1 MKVKYVHFSEPEVEK
16 IHDTKRA
23 LKNNPFIHMTQKEFD
38 EFTLRKFEQNFNEGY
53 ILRFEVINNG

>member
-16 IHDTKRA
+16 IHDTKKA

-38 EFTLRKFEQNFNEGY
+38 EFTLRKFEQNFN
-53 ILRFEVINNG
+53 